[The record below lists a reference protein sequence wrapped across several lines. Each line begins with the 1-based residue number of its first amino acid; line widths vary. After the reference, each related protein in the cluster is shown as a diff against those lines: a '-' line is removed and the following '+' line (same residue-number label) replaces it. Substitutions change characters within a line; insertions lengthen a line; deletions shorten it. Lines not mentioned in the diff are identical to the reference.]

1 MPSLY
6 LKNHKGFIRWHS
18 IGTSGPTVVW
28 LPGIGF
34 PALGNFINTVT
45 DPALPAMRALL
56 IDPLG
61 AGDSDP
67 IAGLSITDHADAI
80 ADVLD
85 HLGTG
90 PCYVIGYSMGG
101 AIAAELTLRRSDLV
115 SRLILAEGNLLIGG
129 GPSTRTMAAVSVGE
143 FRDQYLPQRLDDLR
157 KSAMAGDALSDFILA
172 SWGKTD
178 ATALHGM
185 AQASVALRPTLAAEI
200 FSLSLPRTFIFG
212 ADNIAEPGMPASKN
226 LPEPDD
232 LRAAGFSVL
241 AMTGAGHDLMLTNP
255 SGFAALIAPAL
266 TP

>member
-6 LKNHKGFIRWHS
+6 LKNHTGFIRWHS

-67 IAGLSITDHADAI
+67 IAGLSITDHADTI

-90 PCYVIGYSMGG
+90 PCHVIGYSMGG
-101 AIAAELTLRRSDLV
+101 AIAAELTLRRPDLV
-115 SRLILAEGNLLIGG
+115 SRLILAEGNLLTGG
-129 GPSTRTMAAVSVGE
+129 GPRTRDMAALSVSE
-143 FRDQYLPQRLDDLR
+143 FRDRYLPQRLDDLR
-157 KSAMAGDALSDFILA
+157 NGAMAGDVISDFILA
-172 SWGKTD
+172 SWGRTD
-178 ATALHGM
+178 ATPLHGM
-185 AQASVALRPTLAAEI
+185 AQASVALRHTLAAEI
-200 FSLSLPRTFIFG
+200 FALSLPRTFIFG
-212 ADNIAEPGMPASKN
+212 ADNTAEPGTPASKN

-232 LRAAGFSVL
+232 LRAAGFTVL
-241 AMTGAGHDLMLTNP
+241 EMASAGHDLMLTNP

-266 TP
+266 AP